1 MVRRWARLVHPW
13 LAWVFVG
20 TVLLQVFLAGLAL
33 FAGAGFEA
41 HREAGYTYPGIA
53 ALAVLIAAIVGGAG
67 RREIGLAF
75 LLLVL
80 YVVQTILPALRADL
94 PVVAALHPVN
104 AVALFTL
111 GAVIAVRARRLTIAT
126 PPSEGELAAAQAGQG
141 F

>member
-1 MVRRWARLVHPW
+1 MVGRWARMLHPW

-33 FAGAGFEA
+33 FAGGGFEA

-53 ALAVLIAAIVGGAG
+53 ALAVLIAAIAGGTG

-75 LLLVL
+75 LLLLL
-80 YVVQTILPALRADL
+80 YVVQTILPSLRADL

-104 AVALFTL
+104 AVALFGL
-111 GAVIAVRARRLTIAT
+111 GAVIAVRARRIAT
-126 PPSEGELAAAQAGQG
+126 ADPASEGELAAAQAGQG
-141 F
+141 L